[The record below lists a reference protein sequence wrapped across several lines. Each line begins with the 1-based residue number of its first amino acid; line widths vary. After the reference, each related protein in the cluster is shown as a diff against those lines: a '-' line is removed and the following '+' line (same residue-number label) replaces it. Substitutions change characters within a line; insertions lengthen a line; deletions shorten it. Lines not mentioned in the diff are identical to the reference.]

1 MRRLAALF
9 ACAGLAG
16 PCHADAIGDVNELA
30 ARVATPPGSLAA
42 VNTLALV
49 NLAMFDASKVVTL
62 NGTVKRF
69 EWTNPH
75 MWLTVTVPQASG
87 QPIEYPLEMQG
98 IAGAVKLG
106 WKRDTARPGD
116 KISVNIHPL
125 RDGTHG
131 GQLLSVVLASGA
143 KLGVMGQAPAQ

>member
-1 MRRLAALF
+1 MKVQSL
-9 ACAGLAG
+9 CLAG
-16 PCHADAIGDVNELA
+16 I
-30 ARVATPPGSLAA
+30 AA
-42 VNTLALV
+42 VLV
-49 NLAMFDASKVVTL
+49 APPAFAHHSFAMFDAEKTITL
-62 NGTVKRF
+62 NGTVKEF

-116 KISVNIHPL
+116 KITVNIHPL
-125 RDGTHG
+125 KDGTHG
-131 GQLLSVVLASGA
+131 GQLLSVVLANGD
-143 KLGVMGQAPAQ
+143 KVGVMGGPAQ

>member
-1 MRRLAALF
+1 MNIRTILVAGCAACL
-9 ACAGLAG
+9 
-16 PCHADAIGDVNELA
+16 IA
-30 ARVATPPGSLAA
+30 APAVAHHSF
-42 VNTLALV
+42 
-49 NLAMFDASKVVTL
+49 AMFDASKVVTL
-62 NGTVKRF
+62 NGTVKSF

-75 MWLTVTVPQASG
+75 MWLTVTVPQATG

-131 GQLLSVVLASGA
+131 GQLLSVVLASGQ
-143 KLGVMGQAPAQ
+143 KLGVMGQAPTQ

>member
-1 MRRLAALF
+1 MNLR
-9 ACAGLAG
+9 
-16 PCHADAIGDVNELA
+16 AIG
-30 ARVATPPGSLAA
+30 LAA
-42 VNTLALV
+42 VAALALAV
-49 NLAMFDASKVVTL
+49 PASAHHSFAMFDATKTVTL
-62 NGTVKRF
+62 KVTVKTF

-75 MWLTVTVPQASG
+75 MWLTVMVPQASG

-116 KISVNIHPL
+116 PITVNIHPL

-131 GQLLSVVLASGA
+131 GQLLNVVLGNGQ
-143 KLGVMGQAPAQ
+143 KIGVMGGPPQ

>member
-1 MRRLAALF
+1 MNIRTILL
-9 ACAGLAG
+9 AGLA
-16 PCHADAIGDVNELA
+16 ASLIA
-30 ARVATPPGSLAA
+30 APTVAHHSF
-42 VNTLALV
+42 
-49 NLAMFDASKVVTL
+49 AMFDATKVVTL
-62 NGTVKRF
+62 DGTVKSF

-75 MWLTVTVPQASG
+75 MWLTVTVPQANG
-87 QPIEYPLEMQG
+87 QAIEYPLEMQG

>member
-1 MRRLAALF
+1 MTTSRILVAGIAASL
-9 ACAGLAG
+9 
-16 PCHADAIGDVNELA
+16 IGA
-30 ARVATPPGSLAA
+30 PAYAHHSF
-42 VNTLALV
+42 
-49 NLAMFDASKVVTL
+49 AMFDATKTVTL
-62 NGTVKRF
+62 NGTVKNF

-75 MWLTVTVPQASG
+75 MWLTISVPQASG

-116 KISVNIHPL
+116 QITVNIHPL

-131 GQLLSVVLASGA
+131 GQLLSVVLANGQ
-143 KLGVMGQAPAQ
+143 KVGVMGGPPQ

>member
-1 MRRLAALF
+1 MNIRTILVAGFAACL
-9 ACAGLAG
+9 
-16 PCHADAIGDVNELA
+16 IA
-30 ARVATPPGSLAA
+30 APAVAHHSF
-42 VNTLALV
+42 
-49 NLAMFDASKVVTL
+49 AMFDASKVVTL
-62 NGTVKRF
+62 NGTVKSF

-75 MWLTVTVPQASG
+75 MWLTLTVLQASG

-116 KISVNIHPL
+116 RISVNIHPL

-131 GQLLSVVLASGA
+131 GQLLSVVLGSGQ
-143 KLGVMGQAPAQ
+143 KLGVMGQAPTQ

>member
-1 MRRLAALF
+1 MIKRRILF
-9 ACAGLAG
+9 AGIAMSL
-16 PCHADAIGDVNELA
+16 
-30 ARVATPPGSLAA
+30 VAVPAFAHHSF
-42 VNTLALV
+42 
-49 NLAMFDASKVVTL
+49 AMFDATKTVTL
-62 NGTVKRF
+62 NGTVKSF

-131 GQLLSVVLASGA
+131 GQLLSVVLANGE
-143 KLGVMGQAPAQ
+143 KLGVMGGPN